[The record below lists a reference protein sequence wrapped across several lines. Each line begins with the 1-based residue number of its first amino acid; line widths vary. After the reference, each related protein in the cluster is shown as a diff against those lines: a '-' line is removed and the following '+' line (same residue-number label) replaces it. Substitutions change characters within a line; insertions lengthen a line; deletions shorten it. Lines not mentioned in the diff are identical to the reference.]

1 MINNEILNF
10 IKDRHSQGETK
21 EQITDML
28 VTHGGWDAKDVE
40 EAYEAMEMSNTSM
53 PSAINS
59 AEKEMMQSLKKDEIK
74 PEPISFVAP
83 VQSQP
88 EILKPAPLN
97 IAPAPI
103 VTEKSTPSV
112 PETESPVSGMK
123 SGSIFT
129 MMAKSEPEKTLEP
142 TIRPTV
148 HTPELFVP
156 PQVQIQKDTISPVM
170 PNPVNSAP
178 SVSIPVEDEKT
189 LKELRTRFMEG
200 RIVSPPVTSTPSPAT
215 PVMPATPV
223 ASSGIGFPKTMPGAG
238 LFSHTQQGM
247 IPTEKPPMPIDVV
260 TPNTTSTPTPA
271 IQETKTFIAPPPTRP
286 FAGFS
291 PGQKVSVVP
300 AGNIAQQKGSP
311 SQTFTQPKAPGR
323 KLLSFFMFA
332 IGIVCGGVA
341 MHAYLNGYMDPAI
354 QWVMTIVKSLGL

>member
-53 PSAINS
+53 PSAISS
-59 AEKEMMQSLKKDEIK
+59 AEKEIIQSLKKDEVK
-74 PEPISFVAP
+74 PEPASFATP

-88 EILKPAPLN
+88 EILKPTALN
-97 IAPAPI
+97 ITPAPS
-103 VTEKSTPSV
+103 TREKPTPVVVESK
-112 PETESPVSGMK
+112 SPVSGMK
-123 SGSIFT
+123 SASIFT
-129 MMAKSEPEKTLEP
+129 MMAKSEPGKTLEP

-156 PQVQIQKDTISPVM
+156 PQTEIQKDTTSPAI
-170 PNPVNSAP
+170 PNPVNPNP
-178 SVSIPVEDEKT
+178 SVSVPVEDEKT
-189 LKELRTRFMEG
+189 LKELRARFMEG
-200 RIVSPPVTSTPSPAT
+200 RIVSPPVTATPSPTSPAT
-215 PVMPATPV
+215 PT
-223 ASSGIGFPKTMPGAG
+223 ASGGIGFPKTMPGAG
-238 LFSHTQQGM
+238 LFSHSQQGM

-260 TPNTTSTPTPA
+260 APTPTPTV
-271 IQETKTFIAPPPTRP
+271 QETKPFIAPPPTRP
-286 FAGFS
+286 FAGFP

-300 AGNIAQQKGSP
+300 AGNIAQQKGSLP
-311 SQTFTQPKAPGR
+311 QNFAQPKAPGR

-332 IGIVCGGVA
+332 IGVVCGGVA
-341 MHAYLNGYMDPAI
+341 MHAYLNGYMDPAL
-354 QWVMTIVKSLGL
+354 QWVMTVVKSLGL